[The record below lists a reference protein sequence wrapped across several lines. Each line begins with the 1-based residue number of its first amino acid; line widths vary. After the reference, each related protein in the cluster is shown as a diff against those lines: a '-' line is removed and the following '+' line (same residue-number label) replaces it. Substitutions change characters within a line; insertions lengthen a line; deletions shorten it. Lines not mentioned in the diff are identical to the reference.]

1 MPRQV
6 GRLDL
11 LERRRVRV
19 LSWADLCEQH
29 GVASVDVVQLD
40 CEGKDCAI
48 IRGLLAHCSREP
60 GAYPGVLQFEANHL
74 TEEAEVAG
82 AMATFLPSELGTR
95 RRADPSPSGVGRGGR
110 STPLV

>member
-60 GAYPGVLQFEANHL
+60 GAYPRVLQFEANHL

-82 AMATFLPSELGTR
+82 TMGALAAHGYRVRWQNDQNES
-95 RRADPSPSGVGRGGR
+95 
-110 STPLV
+110 